1 MPRDLL
7 PAQLR
12 ARLRELRIASRRTS
26 PLRGG
31 GLHRS
36 RDRGAGL
43 EFSQYRAYEP
53 GDELRRIDW
62 KLYARSDRFFVREAE
77 RDSPLAVWVLLD
89 ASASMAQ
96 VDEMRPDWSRLDAGK
111 ALAAAIAE
119 VAVRQGDRVGL
130 AVLRDDDPAWLPMS
144 SGPRHRDRVLLAL
157 HDARAQ
163 GGVPGEHAW
172 RLLWE
177 RIAPDEMVVYIGDCF
192 DEASLAQLERMA
204 RARREI
210 SVIQVLTAAERDFPF
225 TDGRRFVD
233 PETGEEL
240 PGDGAALRD
249 TFLARF
255 GEAQRVLHARFD
267 AAGIR
272 HATCHLDAP
281 LDLPLRTLFPAR
293 AGGVG

>member
-1 MPRDLL
+1 MARDLL
-7 PAQLR
+7 PAELR
-12 ARLRELRIASRRTS
+12 ARLRELRIVSHRTS

-36 RDRGAGL
+36 RDRGTGL

-89 ASASMAQ
+89 ASASMGQ
-96 VDEMRPDWSRLDAGK
+96 VDEARPDWTRLDVGK

-130 AVLRDDDPAWLPMS
+130 AVLRDDGLAWLPAS

-157 HDARAQ
+157 HDAQAR
-163 GGVPGEHAW
+163 GGVPGEEAW
-172 RLLWE
+172 RLPWE

-192 DEASLAQLERMA
+192 DDAPLAQLERMA
-204 RARREI
+204 RARREV

-255 GEAQRVLHARFD
+255 GEAQQALHARLD

-272 HATCHLDAP
+272 HAACHLDTR
-281 LDLPLRTLFPAR
+281 LDLPLRVLFPAGG
-293 AGGVG
+293 AG